1 MLLIYGNQERWDSL
15 GADELAEV
23 IRRTDALNQA
33 LLESGELVGA
43 YGVADEADAKGGRV
57 ADGPPAVTDGP
68 YVEAKEYLGSCT
80 RPTPRCDDDRSR
92 PVTVPDWPLVRRLAP
107 EVLGTLVRRYGHFDS
122 CEDAVQ
128 EALLAAARQL
138 PAEGWPASPKAWL
151 ITVASRRLTDEL
163 RSSEGRRRREELDQA
178 RTPRRPDDD
187 HENDDQGPVG
197 DDTLTL
203 LFLCCHPALSPA
215 SQVALTLRAIGGLTT
230 AEIARAFLVPEA
242 TMAQRIS
249 RAKQR
254 IKAAGAT
261 FELPPR
267 AEHARRLGVVVHVL
281 YLIFNEG
288 YTATSGAQLVRAE
301 LTAEAIRLARAL
313 HRLVPGDGEVAG
325 LLGLLLL
332 TDARRQARTAPDGS
346 LVPLSEQ
353 DRTLWNTKAI
363 AEGVALVTDTL
374 SRGPIGPYQLQAAI
388 AAVHD
393 EAPTAEVTDWPQ
405 ILALYTV
412 LERVAPN
419 PTVTLNRAVAVAKV
433 QGPAAGLALLDALS
447 ADERISASH
456 HLVSVRAHLLEM
468 AGDHD
473 AARASYQE
481 AARRTISEPERR
493 HLLTRAA
500 RCG

>member
-1 MLLIYGNQERWDSL
+1 M
-15 GADELAEV
+15 
-23 IRRTDALNQA
+23 TDWRA
-33 LLESGELVGA
+33 
-43 YGVADEADAKGGRV
+43 
-57 ADGPPAVTDGP
+57 
-68 YVEAKEYLGSCT
+68 
-80 RPTPRCDDDRSR
+80 
-92 PVTVPDWPLVRRLAP
+92 VRRLVP
-107 EVLGTLVRRYGHFDS
+107 EVLGALVRRYGHFDA

-128 EALLAAARQL
+128 EALVAAAAQW
-138 PAEGWPASPKAWL
+138 PVQGWPENPREWL
-151 ITVASRRLTDEL
+151 VTVASRRLADQL
-163 RSSEGRRRREELDQA
+163 RSDAARRRREEADA
-178 RTPRRPDDD
+178 IRTPRAGGGDLEAR
-187 HENDDQGPVG
+187 GPAG

-203 LFLCCHPALSPA
+203 LFLCCHPALTPP
-215 SQVALTLRAIGGLTT
+215 SQVALTLRAVGGLST

-254 IKAAGAT
+254 IKAAGAS
-261 FELPPR
+261 FDLPPP
-267 AEHARRLGVVVHVL
+267 AEQAERLGVVLHVV
-281 YLIFNEG
+281 YLVFNEG

-301 LTAEAIRLARAL
+301 LTAEAIRLAREL

-363 AEGVALVTDTL
+363 AEGAALVTDTL

-473 AARASYQE
+473 AARAGYQE
-481 AARRTISEPERR
+481 AARRTTSEPERR

-500 RCG
+500 RLG

>member
-1 MLLIYGNQERWDSL
+1 MASTRRRRTLNVPSAVEDLLRELAPQVL
-15 GADELAEV
+15 GA
-23 IRRTDALNQA
+23 
-33 LLESGELVGA
+33 
-43 YGVADEADAKGGRV
+43 
-57 ADGPPAVTDGP
+57 
-68 YVEAKEYLGSCT
+68 
-80 RPTPRCDDDRSR
+80 
-92 PVTVPDWPLVRRLAP
+92 
-107 EVLGTLVRRYGHFDS
+107 LVRRYGDFDAA
-122 CEDAVQ
+122 EDAVQ
-128 EALLAAARQL
+128 EALLAAAEHWPRDGL
-138 PAEGWPASPKAWL
+138 PAEPRAWL
-151 ITVASRRLTDEL
+151 IQTATRRMIDQWRSEQSRRH
-163 RSSEGRRRREELDQA
+163 RESLASLDA
-178 RTPRRPDDD
+178 EPAPAVSDRDDALI
-187 HENDDQGPVG
+187 V
-197 DDTLTL
+197 
-203 LFLCCHPALSPA
+203 LFMCCHPALTPSSA
-215 SQVALTLRAIGGLTT
+215 VALTLRAVGGLTT
-230 AEIARAFLVPEA
+230 AEIASAFLVPEA

-254 IKAAGAT
+254 IKAAGAS
-261 FELPPR
+261 FDLPPP
-267 AEHARRLGVVVHVL
+267 AEQAQRLGVVLHVV
-281 YLIFNEG
+281 YLVFNEG

-301 LTAEAIRLARAL
+301 LTAEAIRLAREL

-388 AAVHD
+388 PAVHD
-393 EAPTAEVTDWPQ
+393 EAPTAEVTDLPQ

-433 QGPAAGLALLDALS
+433 QGPAAGLAVLDALS

-481 AARRTISEPERR
+481 AARRTTSEPERR

-500 RCG
+500 RLG